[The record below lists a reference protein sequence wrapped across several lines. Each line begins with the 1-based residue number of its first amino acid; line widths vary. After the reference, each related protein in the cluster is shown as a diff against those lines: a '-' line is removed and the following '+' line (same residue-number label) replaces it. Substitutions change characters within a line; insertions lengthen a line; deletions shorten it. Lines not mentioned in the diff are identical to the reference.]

1 MRMIECNIMN
11 FGTLSDFHYDFEH
24 GINRIVRGNGFGK
37 STLAAFIRVM
47 LYGFEG
53 EGKRDLLS
61 RERKFYEPWQG
72 GNYGGDIVFEV
83 RGKTYR
89 VTRTFGKKADDDT
102 FELRDMNTN
111 LTSYDFSEK
120 LGIELFD
127 MDSDT
132 FRRTVFVGQDT
143 VETSTNDTINGR
155 IGALVDN
162 TDDLDAFE
170 NAKTAL
176 EVLTNSLTPRRKTG
190 EVSRLNDRITALS
203 ADIIPAAEL
212 EKSMENI
219 LLMRNAEEDKLAGI
233 REEKDKLAAKAK
245 ELGAYMEVATQKDR
259 YEHLLN
265 NREKKAA
272 VIAEMKSRLPAA
284 AESSDFPKPDELRRM
299 ARNYMK
305 ASADLSSIKLVEL
318 SEREEENFDLLCKYY
333 EGENPSAETDRY
345 METWKLIKDHDNEID
360 KKRESI
366 KKCLDEIDI
375 EEKEKRKSSMVFV
388 ISALVFVIV
397 AIILFLTTTVA
408 WAGVLA
414 CTLWFVCMVLS
425 VYISKSHARVADRH
439 IKVCNILKR
448 DIGILEEKKSD
459 LMNEITSFLGKY
471 KKDTT
476 FDIIPVSLLE
486 ITSDYEAYLSLKCK
500 KDKAYKA
507 SDDAK
512 HVLNMTKDFISK
524 ALGAEPEEDPYAQL
538 NRYADL
544 SEKILEEKNALEV
557 ADKALEVF
565 RRENNIDAII
575 NASSPE
581 NSESLADVTDKLEQ
595 YTRLADESSARLI
608 GLDKRSDEL
617 SQNLDDIETK
627 KAEKDRLKE
636 ERDRKLEIYECCMI
650 AKEHIISAK
659 ESLSARFVKPILDK
673 FLYYHSK
680 ITGDK
685 TKEYVVDANIDISVR
700 EQGLNHSVQQLSK
713 GLRDVVGLS
722 LRMAFID
729 VMFPN
734 EKPVLILDDPFVNL
748 DRTNLE
754 AAQKLMELIAGDYQV
769 IYFAAR
775 EDTEPQIQM

>member
-1 MRMIECNIMN
+1 MKMIECNIMN
-11 FGTLSDFHYDFEH
+11 FGTLSDFHYDFEQ

-83 RGKTYR
+83 SGKTYR

-111 LTSYDFSEK
+111 LISYDFSEK

-170 NAKTAL
+170 KAKAAL
-176 EVLTNSLTPRRKTG
+176 EELTNSLTPRRKTG
-190 EVSRLNDRITALS
+190 EVSKLNDKITSLS
-203 ADIIPAAEL
+203 ADIIPVTEL
-212 EKSMENI
+212 EKSMESI
-219 LLMRNAEEDKLAGI
+219 LDMRNAEEEKLVGI
-233 REEKDKLAAKAK
+233 REEKDKLAARAK
-245 ELGAYMEVATQKDR
+245 ELGAYMDIATQRDR
-259 YEHLLN
+259 YEHLIKD
-265 NREKKAA
+265 REKKAA
-272 VIAEMKSRLPAA
+272 DIEEIKSKLPETAGN
-284 AESSDFPKPDELRRM
+284 SDFPDSDELRRM

-305 ASADLSSIKLVEL
+305 ASADLSSVKLVEL
-318 SEREEENFDLLCKYY
+318 SEKEEESY
-333 EGENPSAETDRY
+333 ESLSKLYADEKPSTESDRY
-345 METWKLIKDHDNEID
+345 MEAWKLIKDQDKEIA
-360 KKRESI
+360 KKQESI
-366 KKCLDEIDI
+366 KKCLEETEF
-375 EEKEKRKSSMVFV
+375 EEKEKKKSTMVFF
-388 ISALVFVIV
+388 ISAIVFVVV

-408 WAGVLA
+408 WAGILA
-414 CTLWFVCMVLS
+414 CTLWLVCMVLS
-425 VYISKSHARVADRH
+425 VYISKSHARVAERH
-439 IKVCNILKR
+439 IKICNILKR
-448 DIGILEEKKSD
+448 DIGILEDKKNS
-459 LMNEITSFLGKY
+459 LMNEITEYLGKFD
-471 KKDTT
+471 KDTN
-476 FDIIPVSLLE
+476 FDIIPVSLLA
-486 ITSDYEAYLSLKCK
+486 INSDYETYLSLKCK
-500 KDKAYKA
+500 KEKALKA
-507 SDDAK
+507 SEEAVR
-512 HVLNMTKDFISK
+512 VLDMTKGFIRE
-524 ALGAEPEEDPYAQL
+524 ALGAEPEDDPYAQL

-557 ADKALEVF
+557 ADNALEVF

-581 NSESLADVTDKLEQ
+581 KSESLADVTDKLEQ

-685 TKEYVVDANIDISVR
+685 TKEYVVDANIDVSVR